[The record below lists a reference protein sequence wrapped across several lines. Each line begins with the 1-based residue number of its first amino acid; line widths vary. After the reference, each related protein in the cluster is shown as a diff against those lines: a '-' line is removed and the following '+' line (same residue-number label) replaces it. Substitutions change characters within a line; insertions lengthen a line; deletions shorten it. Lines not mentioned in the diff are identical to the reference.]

1 VFQFIELLK
10 ARGKSVLL
18 STHRL
23 DEAERVCDRFG
34 LLHHGTMRYEGT
46 LGDLREQTGKTH
58 LVDMFIELIREDRVG
73 QATLGKS
80 D

>member
-1 VFQFIELLK
+1 
-10 ARGKSVLL
+10 
-18 STHRL
+18 
-23 DEAERVCDRFG
+23 
-34 LLHHGTMRYEGT
+34 